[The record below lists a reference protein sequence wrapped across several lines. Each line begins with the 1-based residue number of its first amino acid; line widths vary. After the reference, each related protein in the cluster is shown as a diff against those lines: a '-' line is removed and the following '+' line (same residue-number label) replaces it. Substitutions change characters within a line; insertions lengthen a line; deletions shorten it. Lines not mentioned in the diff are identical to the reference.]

1 MKSTQDLWNL
11 LPLIIILLGSL
22 TLVRAADLLP
32 LPNATVTVS
41 GDNGDGSSITGS
53 DGTFTISHGLGEGNY
68 TVDVGHQGYI
78 SAKIDTTIT
87 AGAETNI
94 GDVQLMLSGRIQGV
108 IEGSSG
114 NPVSGVSVFASNE
127 LTNQT
132 AGFGVT
138 SGDGSFTLDTDIQ
151 TGTYTVQAAVFGQ
164 TSFAGYSANKTS
176 GIAVTAGE
184 TTSGVIV
191 TLGTSGTISG
201 TVKDNS
207 NAPISNVSIYATP
220 RSGFDGLFFGGSA
233 TTDLQGQYSIASN
246 LPTGEYS
253 VSVFGATGFVFSFG
267 ESENTT
273 VTAGQT
279 STVDFVLQRSGIISG
294 AVTLTGGGAA
304 PNITVSAF
312 TTSVPFYSGS
322 ATTGINGQY
331 RIESGLGTG
340 EYMVY
345 ASGDFL
351 NHQTVNV
358 TAGAE
363 TSNVD
368 FQITAPSL
376 AYISG
381 TVRNSTGGAI
391 AFADLGAEGQ
401 DVSGSGSTD
410 GNGNYASEIDMVQ
423 AQASVNVTAYA
434 SGYVPSSQIVTVNLG
449 QTTSGVDFTLDTAPT
464 GTLIGRV
471 VVTVVIPEFPEP
483 AILLSAFAISALL
496 LILVKRR
503 SNNSH
508 LQRALKRFPNQLS

>member
-1 MKSTQDLWNL
+1 MKSVKDLWKL

-22 TLVRAADLLP
+22 TLVRAADLSP
-32 LPNATVTVS
+32 LPNASVTVS
-41 GDNGDGSSITGS
+41 GDNGDGFSITGS

-78 SAKIDTTIT
+78 SAKVNTTIT

-94 GDVQLMLSGRIQGV
+94 GDVQLMVSGRIQGV
-108 IEGSSG
+108 VEGSSG
-114 NPVSGVSVFASNE
+114 NPVSGVSVFASDE
-127 LTNQT
+127 VTNQT

-138 SGDGSFTLDTDIQ
+138 SGDGSFTLDTDIP
-151 TGTYTVQAAVFGQ
+151 TGTYTVEAAVFGQ
-164 TSFAGYSANKTS
+164 TGFAGYSANKTS

-201 TVKDNS
+201 TVKDDS
-207 NAPISNVSIYATP
+207 NAPISNVSVYATP
-220 RSGFDGLFFGGSA
+220 RGGSDGLFFGGFA
-233 TTDLQGQYSIASN
+233 TTDPQGQYSIASN

-253 VSVFGATGFVFSFG
+253 VSILSATGFVFSFG

-273 VTAGQT
+273 VAAGQT

-312 TTSVPFYSGS
+312 TTSDPFYFGS

-351 NHQTVNV
+351 NSQTVNV

-368 FQITAPSL
+368 FQITQNV

-391 AFADLGAEGQ
+391 TFADLGAEGQ

-410 GNGNYASEIDMVQ
+410 ENGNYALEIDMVQ
-423 AQASVNVTAYA
+423 AQTSVNVTASA
-434 SGYVPSSQIVTVNLG
+434 GGYVPSSQIVTVNLG
-449 QTTSGVDFTLDTAPT
+449 QTTSGVDFTLDTVPT

-471 VVTVVIPEFPEP
+471 VVTVVIPEFSEP
-483 AILLSAFAISALL
+483 TILLSAFAISALL

-508 LQRALKRFPNQLS
+508 LQRAPKRFPNQLA